1 MKMKTQSRVKYKQL
15 VKLFENMRQKQ
26 IRLLLL
32 CILADGLN
40 LYMLFQIQG
49 FVDLVTGRESF
60 EKVLQVFL
68 RIVLIGLLF
77 LIAQIIQANE

>member
-1 MKMKTQSRVKYKQL
+1 MKTQSRVKYKQL

-49 FVDLVTGRESF
+49 FVDLVDRKS
-60 EKVLQVFL
+60 VV
-68 RIVLIGLLF
+68 
-77 LIAQIIQANE
+77 

>member
-1 MKMKTQSRVKYKQL
+1 MKTQSRVKYKQL

-68 RIVLIGLLF
+68 RIIVSDSTNYSGK
-77 LIAQIIQANE
+77 

>member
-1 MKMKTQSRVKYKQL
+1 MKTQSRVKYKQL

-49 FVDLVTGRESF
+49 FVDLVTGREFRESIAGF
-60 EKVLQVFL
+60 SSDCVNWV
-68 RIVLIGLLF
+68 IVSDSTNYSGK
-77 LIAQIIQANE
+77 

>member
-32 CILADGLN
+32 CILADGLT
-40 LYMLFQIQG
+40 LS
-49 FVDLVTGRESF
+49 DTGICRSGDRKREFRESIAGF
-60 EKVLQVFL
+60 SSDCVNWV
-68 RIVLIGLLF
+68 IVSDSTNYSGK
-77 LIAQIIQANE
+77 

>member
-1 MKMKTQSRVKYKQL
+1 MKTQSRVKYKQL

-68 RIVLIGLLF
+68 RIVLMKQL
-77 LIAQIIQANE
+77 